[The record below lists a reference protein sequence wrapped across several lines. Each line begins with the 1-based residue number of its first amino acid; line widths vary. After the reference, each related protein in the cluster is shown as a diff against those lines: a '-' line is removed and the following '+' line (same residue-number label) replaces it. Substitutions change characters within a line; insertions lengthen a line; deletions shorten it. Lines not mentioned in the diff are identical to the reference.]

1 MKSHWKHHARF
12 YVSALFG
19 VIVWAAT
26 GSTSALRPV
35 LAGDGFFA
43 FYLASTA
50 LLMLRA
56 TPDHLRQRASY
67 EDEGILVVVLLT
79 LGAIVFCLVAIFALL
94 NESGPVAAGRVVPTL
109 ASVPLGWLTLH
120 TIAAFRY
127 AHLYYARAESGDAD
141 GADARGLAFPQTDE
155 PAVWDFLYYSFVVGM
170 TAQVSDVQVLT
181 VPMRRVTLVHS
192 IVSFF
197 FNTVL
202 LALAVNIAASW
213 ASRS

>member
-12 YVSALFG
+12 YVSAFFG

-26 GSTSALRPV
+26 GRTAALRPV
-35 LAGDGFFA
+35 LAGDAFFA

-56 TPDHLRQRASY
+56 TPDDMRRRASY
-67 EDEGILVVVLLT
+67 EDEGIVLIVLLT
-79 LGAIVFCLVAIFALL
+79 LGAIAFWLVAIFALL
-94 NESGPVAAGRVVPTL
+94 NETGAVAAVRVVFTV

-127 AHLYYARAESGDAD
+127 AHLYYERAESGDAECV
-141 GADARGLAFPQTDE
+141 DARGLEFPQTDE
-155 PAVWDFLYYSFVVGM
+155 PASWDFLYYSFVVGM

-181 VPMRRVTLVHS
+181 TPMRRVTLVHS
-192 IVSFF
+192 VISFF

-213 ASRS
+213 ASPR